1 MITNDFMFDFFVENL
16 SLPKTTKNENYANCS
31 NYFIFNFFV
40 STLEPLSKY
49 VGLNIYVSEDEPSA
63 KNIAEKSVWV
73 EMLPL
78 QSNIVILDKIDSSDN
93 YLNDLLIF
101 TKDGVDEV
109 NLYSGDGFTS
119 LLKLN
124 NIKFFNN
131 EEILIMPYKLYINR
145 EWVQTENSKT
155 IGVKIKINNQTIN
168 LSDVSDCS
176 LAISE
181 NINLQTAEQTSNTLN
196 EMLNIDLSYTDGFNL
211 ASMTTNIST
220 N

>member
-16 SLPKTTKNENYANCS
+16 SLPKTTKDENYANCS
-31 NYFIFNFFV
+31 NYFVFDFFV
-40 STLEPLSKY
+40 STLEPLSKN
-49 VGLNIYVSEDEPSA
+49 VGLNIYVSEEEPSA

-78 QSNIVILDKIDSSDN
+78 QSNIVILDKIDSNDN
-93 YLNDLLIF
+93 YINDLLIF
-101 TKDGVDEV
+101 TKDGTDEV

-131 EEILIMPYKLYINR
+131 EEILIMPYKLYING
-145 EWVQTENSKT
+145 EWVQTENGKT
-155 IGVKIKINNQTIN
+155 TGVKIKINNKTIN

-196 EMLNIDLSYTDGFNL
+196 ETLNIDLSYTDDFNL
-211 ASMTTNIST
+211 ASMTTNIQT
-220 N
+220 T

>member
-16 SLPKTTKNENYANCS
+16 SLPKTTKDENYANCS
-31 NYFIFNFFV
+31 NYFMFDFFV
-40 STLEPLSKY
+40 STLEPLSKN

-73 EMLPL
+73 EMPPL

-124 NIKFFNN
+124 NIKFFND
-131 EEILIMPYKLYINR
+131 EEILIMPYKLYVNG
-145 EWVQTENSKT
+145 EWVQTENSKK

-176 LAISE
+176 LAMSE
-181 NINLQTAEQTSNTLN
+181 NLTLQTAEQTSNTLN
-196 EMLNIDLSYTDGFNL
+196 ETLNIDLSYLDNFNL
-211 ASMTTNIST
+211 AGTTINIST
-220 N
+220 I